1 MAIRHAIPLLALFLC
16 AHGQASCGPSDEE
29 AARAVMFAAP
39 FAFVA
44 GMGLL
49 RLMLWLWRKYQPVPA
64 VRWKPALVVLGVL
77 VLGQIISFLGLS
89 ENTYVSEWYIAALV
103 LMGTSYLTILL
114 LTWRIWFFFSP
125 SKAFTWAFL
134 PVVILMFWPCPFML
148 ASTAVDWD
156 FAVVIFWIFPGYMG
170 VVTGI
175 LLAILIIEVVVR
187 IRMARKRQKEP

>member
-64 VRWKPALVVLGVL
+64 VRWKPALVALAVL

-125 SKAFTWAFL
+125 SKAFTWSFL

-148 ASTAVDWD
+148 ASTAVDCD